1 MINNEGN
8 EKFVKA
14 EQKSRTEAEAVLRKM
29 GAQYW
34 VEQDLYSPYD
44 IEIKYNG
51 KPVMVEQK
59 SRGAK
64 YKDYMIR
71 EEKLNRLV
79 AAKNEKDKDT
89 SQGAEIWYMNTFENG
104 DFLVWNLT
112 DDLINESRKDVLTF
126 PQYTMSD
133 SPKVPQSVIFLDP
146 SKAIY
151 KDYNGES
158 NLTTDILAEN
168 YYPSNGNII
177 NNLS

>member
-1 MINNEGN
+1 MITNEGN
-8 EKFVKA
+8 ESKNRFIKA
-14 EQKSRTEAEAVLRKM
+14 EQKSRTEAEAALRKM

-71 EEKLNRLV
+71 EEKLNRLRS
-79 AAKNEKDKDT
+79 AKNEKDNDT
-89 SQGAEIWYMNTFENG
+89 EIWYMNTFENG

-112 DDLINESRKDVLTF
+112 DDLIDNSRKDVVTF

-158 NLTTDILAEN
+158 NITTDILAEN
-168 YYPSNGNII
+168 YYMSNGNII

>member
-1 MINNEGN
+1 MTTNEG
-8 EKFVKA
+8 FIKA

-34 VEQDLYSPYD
+34 QEQDLYSPYD
-44 IEIKYNG
+44 IEIRYNN

-79 AAKNEKDKDT
+79 AAKNEKSKDT
-89 SQGAEIWYMNTFENG
+89 EIWYMNTFENG

-133 SPKVPQSVIFLDP
+133 SPRIPQSVIFLDP
-146 SKAIY
+146 AKAIY

-158 NLTTDILAEN
+158 NITSDILAEN
-168 YYPSNGNII
+168 YYRSNGNII
-177 NNLS
+177 NNL

>member
-1 MINNEGN
+1 MTTNEG
-8 EKFVKA
+8 FIKA

-29 GAQYW
+29 GATYW
-34 VEQDLYSPYD
+34 QEQDLYSPYD

-71 EEKLNRLV
+71 QEKLNRLV
-79 AAKNEKDKDT
+79 AAKNEKDKNQSNNT
-89 SQGAEIWYMNTFENG
+89 EIWYMNTFEGG

-133 SPKVPQSVIFLDP
+133 SPRIPQSVIFLDP
-146 SKAIY
+146 KKAIY

-158 NLTTDILAEN
+158 NITADILAEN
-168 YYPSNGNII
+168 YYRSNGNII

>member
-1 MINNEGN
+1 MITNEGI
-8 EKFVKA
+8 ERFKLA
-14 EQKSRTEAEAVLRKM
+14 EQKSRTEAEAALRKM

-44 IEIKYNG
+44 IEIRYNN

-71 EEKLNRLV
+71 EEKLNRLRS
-79 AAKNEKDKDT
+79 AKNEKSQDT
-89 SQGAEIWYMNTFENG
+89 EIWYMNTFENG

-112 DDLINESRKDVLTF
+112 DDLINESRKGVVTF

-151 KDYNGES
+151 KDYNGKS
-158 NLTTDILAEN
+158 NITTDILAEN
-168 YYPSNGNII
+168 YYRSNGNII

>member
-1 MINNEGN
+1 MTNNEG
-8 EKFVKA
+8 FIKA

-29 GAQYW
+29 GAAYW
-34 VEQDLYSPYD
+34 QEQDLYSPYD
-44 IEIKYNG
+44 IEIRYNN

-71 EEKLNRLV
+71 EEKLNRLRS
-79 AAKNEKDKDT
+79 AKNEKSNDT
-89 SQGAEIWYMNTFENG
+89 EIWYMNTFENG

-112 DDLINESRKDVLTF
+112 DDLINESRRDVLTF

-133 SPKVPQSVIFLDP
+133 SPRIPQSVIFLDP

-158 NLTTDILAEN
+158 NITSDILAEN
-168 YYPSNGNII
+168 YYRSNGNII
-177 NNLS
+177 NNL

>member
-1 MINNEGN
+1 MTTNEG
-8 EKFVKA
+8 FIKA

-34 VEQDLYSPYD
+34 QEQDLYSPYD

-64 YKDYMIR
+64 YRDYMIR

-89 SQGAEIWYMNTFENG
+89 EIWYMNTFENG

-112 DDLINESRKDVLTF
+112 DDLIDNSRRDVLTF

-133 SPKVPQSVIFLDP
+133 SPRIPQSVIFLDP
-146 SKAIY
+146 KKAIY

-158 NLTTDILAEN
+158 NITTDILAEN
-168 YYPSNGNII
+168 YYRSNGNII

>member
-1 MINNEGN
+1 MTTNEI
-8 EKFVKA
+8 EKFKLA

-29 GAQYW
+29 GAKYW

-64 YKDYMIR
+64 YNDYMIR
-71 EEKLNRLV
+71 EEKLNRLRS
-79 AAKNEKDKDT
+79 AKNEKDKDT
-89 SQGAEIWYMNTFENG
+89 EIWYMNTFENG

-133 SPKVPQSVIFLDP
+133 SPRVPQSVIFLDP

-151 KDYNGES
+151 KDYNGVS
-158 NLTTDILAEN
+158 NITADILAEN
-168 YYPSNGNII
+168 YYRSNGNII

>member
-8 EKFVKA
+8 ESKERFVKA

-34 VEQDLYSPYD
+34 EEQDLYSPYD

-79 AAKNEKDKDT
+79 AAKNEKSNDT
-89 SQGAEIWYMNTFENG
+89 EIWYMNTFSNG

-133 SPKVPQSVIFLDP
+133 SPRIPQSVIFLDP

-151 KDYNGES
+151 KDYNGVS
-158 NLTTDILAEN
+158 NITTDILAEN
-168 YYPSNGNII
+168 YYRSNGNII

>member
-1 MINNEGN
+1 MTTNEI
-8 EKFVKA
+8 EKFKLA

-29 GAQYW
+29 GAKYW
-34 VEQDLYSPYD
+34 VEQDLYSTYD
-44 IEIKYNG
+44 IEIRYNN

-71 EEKLNRLV
+71 EEKLNRLRS
-79 AAKNEKDKDT
+79 AKNEKSQDT
-89 SQGAEIWYMNTFENG
+89 EIWYMNTFSNG

-133 SPKVPQSVIFLDP
+133 SPRIPQSVIFLDP
-146 SKAIY
+146 KKAIY

-158 NLTTDILAEN
+158 NITSDILAEN
-168 YYPSNGNII
+168 YYRSNGNII

>member
-1 MINNEGN
+1 MTTNEGI
-8 EKFVKA
+8 ERFKLA

-34 VEQDLYSPYD
+34 QEQDLYSPYD

-71 EEKLNRLV
+71 EEKLNRLRS
-79 AAKNEKDKDT
+79 AKNDKSQDT
-89 SQGAEIWYMNTFENG
+89 EIWYMNTFEGG

-158 NLTTDILAEN
+158 NITTDILAEN
-168 YYPSNGNII
+168 YYRSNGNII

>member
-1 MINNEGN
+1 MTSNEI
-8 EKFVKA
+8 EKFKLA
-14 EQKSRTEAEAVLRKM
+14 EQKSRTEAENALRKM

-44 IEIKYNG
+44 IEIRYNG

-71 EEKLNRLV
+71 EEKLNRLRS
-79 AAKNEKDKDT
+79 AKNDKSQDT
-89 SQGAEIWYMNTFENG
+89 EIWYMNTFEGG

-112 DDLINESRKDVLTF
+112 DELIDNSRKEVVTF
-126 PQYTMSD
+126 NLYTMSD

-146 SKAIY
+146 KKAIY

-158 NLTTDILAEN
+158 NITSDILAEN
-168 YYPSNGNII
+168 YYRSNGNII

>member
-1 MINNEGN
+1 MTTNEI
-8 EKFVKA
+8 EKFKLA
-14 EQKSRTEAEAVLRKM
+14 EQKSRTEAEAALRKM
-29 GAQYW
+29 GAAYW
-34 VEQDLYSPYD
+34 QEQDLYSPYD

-71 EEKLNRLV
+71 EEKLNRLRS
-79 AAKNEKDKDT
+79 AKNEKDNDT
-89 SQGAEIWYMNTFENG
+89 EIWYMNTFENG

-151 KDYNGES
+151 KDYNGVS
-158 NLTTDILAEN
+158 NITTDILAEN
-168 YYPSNGNII
+168 YYRSNGNII

>member
-1 MINNEGN
+1 MTNNEG
-8 EKFVKA
+8 FIKA

-29 GAQYW
+29 GAAYW
-34 VEQDLYSPYD
+34 QEQDLYSPYD
-44 IEIKYNG
+44 IEIRYNG

-89 SQGAEIWYMNTFENG
+89 EIWYMNTFEGG

-112 DDLINESRKDVLTF
+112 DELINESRKDVLTF

-133 SPKVPQSVIFLDP
+133 SPRVPQSVIFLDP
-146 SKAIY
+146 KKAIY

-158 NLTTDILAEN
+158 NITADILAEN
-168 YYPSNGNII
+168 YYRSNGNII

>member
-1 MINNEGN
+1 MITNEGN
-8 EKFVKA
+8 EKFIKA
-14 EQKSRTEAEAVLRKM
+14 EQKSRTEAEAALRKM

-34 VEQDLYSPYD
+34 QEQDLYSPYD

-79 AAKNEKDKDT
+79 AAKNEKSQDT
-89 SQGAEIWYMNTFENG
+89 EIWYMNTFENG

-133 SPKVPQSVIFLDP
+133 SPRIPQSVIFLDP
-146 SKAIY
+146 EKAIY
-151 KDYNGES
+151 KDYNGVS
-158 NLTTDILAEN
+158 NITTDILAEN
-168 YYPSNGNII
+168 YYRSNGNII

>member
-1 MINNEGN
+1 MTTNEGN

-14 EQKSRTEAEAVLRKM
+14 EKKSRTEAEAVLRKM

-34 VEQDLYSPYD
+34 QEQDLYSPYD
-44 IEIKYNG
+44 ILIKYNG

-71 EEKLNRLV
+71 EEKLNRLRS
-79 AAKNEKDKDT
+79 AKNEKSQDT
-89 SQGAEIWYMNTFENG
+89 EIWYMNTFENG

-112 DDLINESRKDVLTF
+112 DDLINESRKDVVTF
-126 PQYTMSD
+126 NQYTMSD
-133 SPKVPQSVIFLDP
+133 SPRIPQSVIFLDT

-158 NLTTDILAEN
+158 NITADILAEN
-168 YYPSNGNII
+168 YYRSNGNII

>member
-1 MINNEGN
+1 MITNEGI
-8 EKFVKA
+8 ERFKLA

-44 IEIKYNG
+44 IEIRYNG

-71 EEKLNRLV
+71 EEKLNRLRS
-79 AAKNEKDKDT
+79 AKNEKSQDT
-89 SQGAEIWYMNTFENG
+89 EIWYMNTFSNG

-112 DDLINESRKDVLTF
+112 DDLIDNSRKAVVTF
-126 PQYTMSD
+126 NQYTMSD

-151 KDYNGES
+151 KDYDGVS
-158 NLTTDILAEN
+158 NITTDILAEN
-168 YYPSNGNII
+168 YYRSNGNII

>member
-1 MINNEGN
+1 MINNATNEG
-8 EKFVKA
+8 FVKA
-14 EQKSRTEAEAVLRKM
+14 EQKSRTEAEAALRKM

-44 IEIKYNG
+44 IEIRYNG

-71 EEKLNRLV
+71 QEKLNRLRS
-79 AAKNEKDKDT
+79 AKNEKDKDT
-89 SQGAEIWYMNTFENG
+89 EIWYMNTFENG

-112 DDLINESRKDVLTF
+112 DDLIDNSRRDVLTF

-133 SPKVPQSVIFLDP
+133 SPRIPQSVIFLDP
-146 SKAIY
+146 KKAIY

-158 NLTTDILAEN
+158 NITADILAEN
-168 YYPSNGNII
+168 YYRSNGNII

>member
-1 MINNEGN
+1 MTTNEGN

-14 EQKSRTEAEAVLRKM
+14 EKKSRTEAEAVLRKM
-29 GAQYW
+29 GAKYW
-34 VEQDLYSPYD
+34 QEQDLYSPYD
-44 IEIKYNG
+44 ILIKYNG

-71 EEKLNRLV
+71 EEKLNRLRS
-79 AAKNEKDKDT
+79 AKNEKDKDT
-89 SQGAEIWYMNTFENG
+89 EIWYMNTFENG
-104 DFLVWNLT
+104 DFIVWNLT

-133 SPKVPQSVIFLDP
+133 SPRIPQSVIFLDP

-158 NLTTDILAEN
+158 NITSDILAEN
-168 YYPSNGNII
+168 YYRSNGNII

>member
-1 MINNEGN
+1 MTTNEGN

-14 EQKSRTEAEAVLRKM
+14 EKKSRTEAEAALRKM

-44 IEIKYNG
+44 ILIQYNN

-89 SQGAEIWYMNTFENG
+89 EIWYMNTFENG

-112 DDLINESRKDVLTF
+112 DDLINESRKGVVTF
-126 PQYTMSD
+126 NQYTMSD
-133 SPKVPQSVIFLDP
+133 SPRIPQSVIFLDP
-146 SKAIY
+146 EKAIY

-158 NLTTDILAEN
+158 NITTDILAEN
-168 YYPSNGNII
+168 YYRSNGNII

>member
-1 MINNEGN
+1 MTSNEI
-8 EKFVKA
+8 EKFKLA
-14 EQKSRTEAEAVLRKM
+14 EQKSRTEAEAALRKM
-29 GAQYW
+29 GAKYW

-51 KPVMVEQK
+51 KPVIVEQK

-64 YKDYMIR
+64 YQDYMIR

-89 SQGAEIWYMNTFENG
+89 EIWYMNTFENG

-133 SPKVPQSVIFLDP
+133 SPRVPQSVMFLDP

-158 NLTTDILAEN
+158 NITTDILAEN
-168 YYPSNGNII
+168 YYRSNGNII

>member
-1 MINNEGN
+1 MTTNEG
-8 EKFVKA
+8 FIKA

-34 VEQDLYSPYD
+34 QEQDLYSPYD

-71 EEKLNRLV
+71 EEKLNRLRS
-79 AAKNEKDKDT
+79 AKNEKSKD
-89 SQGAEIWYMNTFENG
+89 AEIWYMNTFEGG

-112 DDLINESRKDVLTF
+112 DDLIDNSRKDVLTF

-146 SKAIY
+146 KKAIY

-158 NLTTDILAEN
+158 NITTDILAEN
-168 YYPSNGNII
+168 YYRSNGNII
-177 NNLS
+177 NNL

>member
-1 MINNEGN
+1 MTTNEI
-8 EKFVKA
+8 EKFKLA

-29 GAQYW
+29 GAKYW
-34 VEQDLYSPYD
+34 VEQDLYSTYD
-44 IEIKYNG
+44 IEIRYNN

-71 EEKLNRLV
+71 EEKLNRLRS
-79 AAKNEKDKDT
+79 AKNEKSQDT
-89 SQGAEIWYMNTFENG
+89 EIWYMNTFSNG

-133 SPKVPQSVIFLDP
+133 SPRIPQSVIFLDP

-158 NLTTDILAEN
+158 NITSDILAEN
-168 YYPSNGNII
+168 YYRSNGNII

>member
-1 MINNEGN
+1 MITNEGK

-34 VEQDLYSPYD
+34 QEQDLYSPYD

-89 SQGAEIWYMNTFENG
+89 EIWYMNTFEGG

-112 DDLINESRKDVLTF
+112 DDLINESRKGVVTF
-126 PQYTMSD
+126 NQYTMSD
-133 SPKVPQSVIFLDP
+133 SPRIPQSVIFLDP
-146 SKAIY
+146 EKAIY

-158 NLTTDILAEN
+158 NITADILAEN
-168 YYPSNGNII
+168 YYRSNGNII

>member
-1 MINNEGN
+1 MINNATN
-8 EKFVKA
+8 EKFIKA
-14 EQKSRTEAEAVLRKM
+14 EQKSRTEAEAALRKM
-29 GAQYW
+29 GAAYW

-79 AAKNEKDKDT
+79 AAKNEKSQDT
-89 SQGAEIWYMNTFENG
+89 EIWYMNTFENG

-133 SPKVPQSVIFLDP
+133 SPRVPQSVIFLDP

-158 NLTTDILAEN
+158 NITTDILAEN
-168 YYPSNGNII
+168 YYRSNGNII

>member
-1 MINNEGN
+1 MTSNEI
-8 EKFVKA
+8 EKFKLA
-14 EQKSRTEAEAVLRKM
+14 EQKSRTEAENALRKM

-44 IEIKYNG
+44 IEIRYNG

-71 EEKLNRLV
+71 EEKLNRLRS
-79 AAKNEKDKDT
+79 AKNEKSQDT
-89 SQGAEIWYMNTFENG
+89 EIWYMNTFEGG

-112 DDLINESRKDVLTF
+112 DELIDNSRKEVVTF
-126 PQYTMSD
+126 NLYTMSD

-146 SKAIY
+146 KKAIY

-158 NLTTDILAEN
+158 NITSDILAEN
-168 YYPSNGNII
+168 YYRSNGNII

>member
-1 MINNEGN
+1 MITNEGN
-8 EKFVKA
+8 EKFKLA
-14 EQKSRTEAEAVLRKM
+14 EQKSRTEAEAALRKM

-44 IEIKYNG
+44 ILIRYNG

-71 EEKLNRLV
+71 EEKLNRLRS
-79 AAKNEKDKDT
+79 AKNEKSQDT
-89 SQGAEIWYMNTFENG
+89 EIWYMNTFENG

-133 SPKVPQSVIFLDP
+133 SPRVPQSVIFLDP

-151 KDYNGES
+151 KDYNGVS
-158 NLTTDILAEN
+158 NITTDILAEN
-168 YYPSNGNII
+168 YYRSNGNII

>member
-1 MINNEGN
+1 MTTNEGN

-14 EQKSRTEAEAVLRKM
+14 EQKSRTEAEAALRKM

-34 VEQDLYSPYD
+34 QEQDLYSPYD
-44 IEIKYNG
+44 ILIRYNN

-71 EEKLNRLV
+71 EEKLNRLRS
-79 AAKNEKDKDT
+79 AKNEKDKDT
-89 SQGAEIWYMNTFENG
+89 EIWYMNTFEGG
-104 DFLVWNLT
+104 DFLAWTLT

-133 SPKVPQSVIFLDP
+133 SPRIPQSVIFLDP

-158 NLTTDILAEN
+158 NITADILAEN
-168 YYPSNGNII
+168 YYRSNGNII

>member
-1 MINNEGN
+1 MTTNEG
-8 EKFVKA
+8 FIKA

-34 VEQDLYSPYD
+34 QEQDLYSPYD
-44 IEIKYNG
+44 IEIRYNN

-71 EEKLNRLV
+71 EEKLNRLRS
-79 AAKNEKDKDT
+79 AKNEKSNDT
-89 SQGAEIWYMNTFENG
+89 EIWYMNTFENG

-112 DDLINESRKDVLTF
+112 DDLINESRRDVLTF

-133 SPKVPQSVIFLDP
+133 SPRIPQSVIFLDP

-158 NLTTDILAEN
+158 NITSDILAEN
-168 YYPSNGNII
+168 YYRSNGNII
-177 NNLS
+177 NNL

>member
-1 MINNEGN
+1 MTSNEI
-8 EKFVKA
+8 EKFKLA
-14 EQKSRTEAEAVLRKM
+14 EQKSRTEAEAALRKM
-29 GAQYW
+29 GAKYW

-51 KPVMVEQK
+51 KPVIVEQK

-64 YKDYMIR
+64 YQDYMIR
-71 EEKLNRLV
+71 EEKLNRLRS
-79 AAKNEKDKDT
+79 AKNEKSQDT
-89 SQGAEIWYMNTFENG
+89 EIWYMNTFENG

-133 SPKVPQSVIFLDP
+133 SPRVPQSVIFLDP

-158 NLTTDILAEN
+158 NITTDILAEN
-168 YYPSNGNII
+168 YYRSNGNII

>member
-1 MINNEGN
+1 MTTNEGN
-8 EKFVKA
+8 ESKNRFIKA
-14 EQKSRTEAEAVLRKM
+14 EQKSRTEAEAALRKM

-44 IEIKYNG
+44 IEIRYNN

-64 YKDYMIR
+64 YNDYMIR
-71 EEKLNRLV
+71 EEKLNRLRS
-79 AAKNEKDKDT
+79 AKNEKDNDT
-89 SQGAEIWYMNTFENG
+89 EIWYMNTFENG

-112 DDLINESRKDVLTF
+112 DDLINESRKGVVTF
-126 PQYTMSD
+126 NQYTMSD
-133 SPKVPQSVIFLDP
+133 SPRIPQSVIFLDP
-146 SKAIY
+146 EKAIY

-158 NLTTDILAEN
+158 NITTDILAEN
-168 YYPSNGNII
+168 YYRSNGNII

>member
-1 MINNEGN
+1 MTTNEG
-8 EKFVKA
+8 FIKA

-34 VEQDLYSPYD
+34 QEQDLYSPYD

-89 SQGAEIWYMNTFENG
+89 EIWYMNTFENG

-112 DDLINESRKDVLTF
+112 DDLINESRRDVLTF

-133 SPKVPQSVIFLDP
+133 SPRVPQSVIFLDP
-146 SKAIY
+146 KKAIY

-158 NLTTDILAEN
+158 NITSDILAEN
-168 YYPSNGNII
+168 YYRSNGNII

>member
-1 MINNEGN
+1 MTTNEI
-8 EKFVKA
+8 EKFKLA
-14 EQKSRTEAEAVLRKM
+14 EKKSRTEAEAALRKM

-44 IEIKYNG
+44 ILIKYNG

-79 AAKNEKDKDT
+79 AAKNEKEKDT
-89 SQGAEIWYMNTFENG
+89 EIWYMNTFSNG

-133 SPKVPQSVIFLDP
+133 SPRIPQSVIFLDP
-146 SKAIY
+146 EKAIY

-158 NLTTDILAEN
+158 NITTDILAEN
-168 YYPSNGNII
+168 YYRSNGNII

>member
-1 MINNEGN
+1 MTTNEG
-8 EKFVKA
+8 FIKA

-29 GAQYW
+29 GAAYW

-44 IEIKYNG
+44 IDIRYNN

-64 YKDYMIR
+64 YQDYMIR
-71 EEKLNRLV
+71 EEKLNRLRS
-79 AAKNEKDKDT
+79 AKNEKSNDT
-89 SQGAEIWYMNTFENG
+89 EIWYMNTFENG

-133 SPKVPQSVIFLDP
+133 SPRIPQSVIFLDP
-146 SKAIY
+146 KKAIY

-158 NLTTDILAEN
+158 NITSDILAEN
-168 YYPSNGNII
+168 YYRSNGNII
-177 NNLS
+177 NNL

>member
-1 MINNEGN
+1 MTTNEG
-8 EKFVKA
+8 FIKA

-34 VEQDLYSPYD
+34 QEQDLYSPYD
-44 IEIKYNG
+44 IEIRYNG

-79 AAKNEKDKDT
+79 AAKNEKSKDT
-89 SQGAEIWYMNTFENG
+89 EIWYMNTFENG

-133 SPKVPQSVIFLDP
+133 SPRVPQSVIFLDP
-146 SKAIY
+146 KKAIY

-158 NLTTDILAEN
+158 NITTDILAEN
-168 YYPSNGNII
+168 YYRSNGNII

>member
-1 MINNEGN
+1 MTNNEG
-8 EKFVKA
+8 FIKA

-34 VEQDLYSPYD
+34 QEQDLYSPYD

-51 KPVMVEQK
+51 KSVMVEQK

-79 AAKNEKDKDT
+79 AAKNEKSQDT
-89 SQGAEIWYMNTFENG
+89 EIWYMNTFEGG

-133 SPKVPQSVIFLDP
+133 SPRVPQSVIFLDP

-158 NLTTDILAEN
+158 NITADILAEN
-168 YYPSNGNII
+168 YYRSNGNII

>member
-1 MINNEGN
+1 MTSNEI
-8 EKFVKA
+8 EKFKLA
-14 EQKSRTEAEAVLRKM
+14 EQKSRTEAENALRKM

-51 KPVMVEQK
+51 KPVIVEQK

-79 AAKNEKDKDT
+79 AAKNEKDKNLNQDT
-89 SQGAEIWYMNTFENG
+89 EIWYMNTFENG

-112 DDLINESRKDVLTF
+112 DDLIDSSRKEVVTF
-126 PQYTMSD
+126 NLYTMSD

-151 KDYNGES
+151 KNYNGES
-158 NLTTDILAEN
+158 NITSDILAEN
-168 YYPSNGNII
+168 YYRSNGNII

>member
-1 MINNEGN
+1 MTTNEGN

-14 EQKSRTEAEAVLRKM
+14 EKKSRTEAEAVLRKM

-34 VEQDLYSPYD
+34 QEQDLYSPYD
-44 IEIKYNG
+44 ILIKYNG

-71 EEKLNRLV
+71 EEKLNRLRS
-79 AAKNEKDKDT
+79 AKNEKSQDT
-89 SQGAEIWYMNTFENG
+89 EIWYMNTFEGG
-104 DFLVWNLT
+104 DFIVWNLT

-133 SPKVPQSVIFLDP
+133 SPRIPQSVIFLDP

-158 NLTTDILAEN
+158 NITADILAEN
-168 YYPSNGNII
+168 YYRSNGNII

>member
-1 MINNEGN
+1 MTTNEGN

-14 EQKSRTEAEAVLRKM
+14 EKKSRTEAEAVLRKM

-34 VEQDLYSPYD
+34 QEQDLYSPYD
-44 IEIKYNG
+44 ILIKYNG

-71 EEKLNRLV
+71 EEKLNRLRS
-79 AAKNEKDKDT
+79 AKNEKDKDT
-89 SQGAEIWYMNTFENG
+89 EIWYMNTFENG

-112 DDLINESRKDVLTF
+112 DDLINESRKGVVTF
-126 PQYTMSD
+126 NQYTMSD
-133 SPKVPQSVIFLDP
+133 SPRIPQSVIFLDP
-146 SKAIY
+146 KKAIY

-158 NLTTDILAEN
+158 NITTDILAEN
-168 YYPSNGNII
+168 YYRSNGNII